1 MEFVTDFLR
10 LEHPSK
16 GIISL
21 TKTTMVKKAE
31 KKEKVEPVAEMS
43 PAQIEYR
50 KIIEAYAISNPV
62 KYEMKKEELEAK
74 YNAIV

>member
-1 MEFVTDFLR
+1 
-10 LEHPSK
+10 
-16 GIISL
+16 
-21 TKTTMVKKAE
+21 MVKKAE